1 MKETDS
7 KEPKGT
13 RETPEGEGP
22 GQREEVTKKEVDRE
36 ALD

>member
-13 RETPEGEGP
+13 QGTPKGEGQ
-22 GQREEVTKKEVDRE
+22 GLREEVTKKGVGRE
-36 ALD
+36 ASD